1 MLNLSARVMALL
13 ACAAATSAFAAGAP
27 AASEIHPVPIFAA
40 SVESGAVPWEYRAH
54 MNADVAPR
62 GSLR

>member
-1 MLNLSARVMALL
+1 MALL